1 MLRLLVVLLVLANL
15 GFWARQSGMLDG
27 VGLGPTRERDPSR
40 RAQQLRPESL
50 RILPSTVPAPAPSPS
65 NAPFPGAAAE
75 PGASLRAASE
85 TVAVLSLS
93 AAAAAASLP
102 GSAGPGLCFEA
113 GPWAASGADEAERML
128 ASSGLP
134 AGSWQRLRQDVTA
147 QYAVVL
153 GPFNSRD
160 SVQAKREE
168 LGRLRLVG
176 EEIALRPEA
185 SAATVTARPALALA
199 RYDARAAAEA
209 GLAAYSQ
216 RGVRTARVTQLR
228 SAGSEHRLRV
238 PAASPA
244 LSEQLRRFSG
254 PGFGPGFQPCEA
266 AR

>member
-1 MLRLLVVLLVLANL
+1 MLRLLVVVLALANL
-15 GFWARQSGMLDG
+15 GLWAWQSGVLDG

-40 RAQQLRPESL
+40 RVRQVRPESL
-50 RILPSTVPAPAPSPS
+50 RILPSAVPAPAPSPAS
-65 NAPFPGAAAE
+65 APFSGAPAE
-75 PGASLRAASE
+75 PGASPRAGSE

-93 AAAAAASLP
+93 AAAASLP
-102 GSAGPGLCFEA
+102 GSGGPGMCFEA

-128 ASSGLP
+128 ANSGLP

-153 GPFNSRD
+153 GPFNSRE
-160 SVQAKREE
+160 SVQVKREE

-176 EEIALRPEA
+176 EEIAWLPEG
-185 SAATVTARPALALA
+185 SAASVAPRSALALA
-199 RYDARAAAEA
+199 RYDARSAAEA

-228 SAGSEHRLRV
+228 SAGTEYRLRV

-254 PGFGPGFQPCEA
+254 SSFGPAFQPCEA